1 MTPNL
6 AFRPNEQDDAEL
18 AAIAEHIER
27 RAWIDLIAA
36 APDWLRR
43 TTGLMTDDVGGAML
57 LAAPGIDH
65 LLFNRVIGLG
75 ERAPASEAQI
85 ADLMGRYWDLSI
97 ERYWL
102 HVGPYAR
109 PARLGQLLRQ
119 QGLTQY
125 RRSWVKMVRPAQR
138 AASVHTNL
146 RIREARADDA
156 TAIASVIGMGLNLP
170 QCAAE
175 LLGLVIGRRGW
186 RVFVAESSEQIV
198 AAAGMFCEAD
208 VAYMAFAATRPEF
221 RRRGAQRALLQGRI
235 NAAADADRRWIAAE
249 TGFPLTADEPNPSY
263 RNLLWAGFRPVAI
276 RDNYSL
282 PGTLWDH
289 GANG

>member
-6 AFRPNEQDDAEL
+6 AFRSNEHDDAEL

-27 RAWIDLIAA
+27 RAWSDLIEA
-36 APDWLRR
+36 APHWLRR
-43 TTGLMTDDVGGAML
+43 TTGLTIADVGGALL

-75 ERAPASEAQI
+75 ERASASEAQI
-85 ADLMGRYWDLSI
+85 TDLMGRYWDLSI

-138 AASVHTNL
+138 AASVHTSL
-146 RIREARADDA
+146 RIREARPDDA
-156 TAIASVIGMGLNLP
+156 IAIASVVGMGFGLP
-170 QCAAE
+170 QLAAE
-175 LLGLVIGRRGW
+175 LFAPAIDRSGW
-186 RVFVAESSEQIV
+186 RVFVAESGEQIV
-198 AAAGMFCEAD
+198 AAAGMFCEAE
-208 VAYMAFAATRPEF
+208 VAYLAFAATRPEF
-221 RRRGAQRALLQGRI
+221 QRQGAQRALLQERI
-235 NAAADADRRWIAAE
+235 NAAADADSRWIATE

-263 RNLLWAGFRPVAI
+263 QNLLWAGFRPVAI

-282 PGTLWDH
+282 PGVAWDSLR
-289 GANG
+289 NR